1 MSSVDN
7 KDPNDF
13 TTGSA
18 HPHYRNIPLDLTTSP
33 LEKYFQDMYLA
44 EINEQELL
52 TDTTTAASSDESLR
66 HYSRAQPIW
75 IPGALDANGSRHNKR
90 KRRVDRTSTTFPSTM
105 NTFATPFKNSYTAT
119 TRQPLISVAEQ
130 TQSQNQLAQS
140 RKSAFTVG
148 SLVDRPPAP
157 WPASFS
163 LPHDG
168 NNRKARSSHQQD
180 NDSASDS
187 IESGGDIMF
196 DCESDTDD
204 IM

>member
-44 EINEQELL
+44 EMNEQELL

-66 HYSRAQPIW
+66 HHSRVQPIW
-75 IPGALDANGSRHNKR
+75 IPGASDANGSHHNKR
-90 KRRVDRTSTTFPSTM
+90 KKRKDRTSTTFPSTM
-105 NTFATPFKNSYTAT
+105 NTFATLFDNSYTS
-119 TRQPLISVAEQ
+119 RQPIISVAER
-130 TQSQNQLAQS
+130 TQSQNQVAQI
-140 RKSAFTVG
+140 RKHAFTVG

-157 WPASFS
+157 WPASFTV
-163 LPHDG
+163 PHDG
-168 NNRKARSSHQQD
+168 NDGKTWSSHQQD

-187 IESGGDIMF
+187 IESGDILF
-196 DCESDTDD
+196 DCESDPEDTV
-204 IM
+204 

>member
-75 IPGALDANGSRHNKR
+75 IPGASNANRTRHNKR
-90 KRRVDRTSTTFPSTM
+90 KKRADRMSTTFPNTM
-105 NTFATPFKNSYTAT
+105 NTFATLFDNSYTA
-119 TRQPLISVAEQ
+119 RQPMISFAEG
-130 TQSQNQLAQS
+130 TQSQNQVAQG
-140 RKSAFTVG
+140 RKPTFTVG
-148 SLVDRPPAP
+148 SLVNRPPAP
-157 WPASFS
+157 WPASFT

-168 NNRKARSSHQQD
+168 NYRKTRASHQQD
-180 NDSASDS
+180 NDSANDS
-187 IESGGDIMF
+187 IESGDILF
-196 DCESDTDD
+196 NCESDLED
-204 IM
+204 IV

>member
-33 LEKYFQDMYLA
+33 LERYFQDMYLS

-66 HYSRAQPIW
+66 HYRTS
-75 IPGALDANGSRHNKR
+75 DANGPPRHNRR
-90 KRRVDRTSTTFPSTM
+90 KKRVDRTSTTFPSTT
-105 NTFATPFKNSYTAT
+105 NTFATLFDNSYTS
-119 TRQPLISVAEQ
+119 RQPMISVAER
-130 TQSQNQLAQS
+130 TQSQNQVTQI
-140 RKSAFTVG
+140 RKPAFTVG

-157 WPASFS
+157 WPASFTA
-163 LPHDG
+163 PHDG
-168 NNRKARSSHQQD
+168 NTRKTRSSRQQD
-180 NDSASDS
+180 SDSASDS
-187 IESGGDIMF
+187 IESGDILF
-196 DCESDTDD
+196 DCESDVEYT
-204 IM
+204 I

>member
-33 LEKYFQDMYLA
+33 LERYFQDMYLS

-52 TDTTTAASSDESLR
+52 TDTTTAASSDESLM

-75 IPGALDANGSRHNKR
+75 IPGASDAYRSRHNKR
-90 KRRVDRTSTTFPSTM
+90 KKRVDSAPTTFPYTM
-105 NTFATPFKNSYTAT
+105 NNFATLFDTDYTK
-119 TRQPLISVAEQ
+119 RQPMISVAQ
-130 TQSQNQLAQS
+130 ATQSQKQVAQS
-140 RKSAFTVG
+140 RKSTFTVG
-148 SLVDRPPAP
+148 SLMDRPPAP
-157 WPASFS
+157 WPASFT

-168 NNRKARSSHQQD
+168 NNRKTRSLHQQD

-187 IESGGDIMF
+187 IESGDILF
-196 DCESDTDD
+196 DCESDTEDT
-204 IM
+204 I